1 MAIALKI
8 SKPIFLIFKNNVSF
22 VIEYSYEKMKK
33 LIFATNN
40 PNKLAEIKSTV
51 RTFEVVGL
59 KEMGIVEDIAETGST
74 LEENALI
81 KSQYIYQK
89 IGLSCFADD
98 TGIEVDALSGRP
110 GVYSARYAGKQATAE
125 ANIQKLLSELKD
137 QKNRSARFRTVISL
151 ILNGEKYFFEG
162 EVKGKILHQKTG
174 DDGFGY
180 DPIFN
185 PVGYDQ
191 SFAEMTM
198 EQKNEISHRGLALK
212 KLLDFLSYHS

>member
-1 MAIALKI
+1 
-8 SKPIFLIFKNNVSF
+8 
-22 VIEYSYEKMKK
+22 MKK
-33 LIFATNN
+33 LIFATHN
-40 PNKLAEIKSTV
+40 PNKLAEIKSAV
-51 RTFEVVGL
+51 NSFEVLGL
-59 KEMGIVEDIAETGST
+59 KKMGIVEDIAETGST

-89 IGLSCFADD
+89 TGLSCFADD
-98 TGIEVDALSGRP
+98 TGLEVDALDGRP

-125 ANIQKLLSELKD
+125 ANMQKLLSDLKD

-180 DPIFN
+180 DPIFH

-198 EQKNEISHRGLALK
+198 AQKNEISHRGMAVK
-212 KLLDFLSYHS
+212 KLIHFLSHLS